1 MALRRPELLEADE
14 EREVESPGFVSRALE
29 HDDGLGPDVLVH
41 EAGGVDK
48 GDGVGE
54 AGCQCEA
61 LVQSV
66 RVGLVPVEEE
76 GAQGFG
82 EGEGGGD
89 GEDEFE
95 GGDFFVVRVFEL
107 DYARADHEAER
118 SGVDSG
124 EDAGEVA
131 DFGAGSLGS
140 EPQLGEMVST
150 ITGWA
155 VAASLESCMEE
166 KGMGVRSGSRKLGS
180 LKMDWVPESFL
191 LVSRRFFMVDTES

>member
-1 MALRRPELLEADE
+1 
-14 EREVESPGFVSRALE
+14 
-29 HDDGLGPDVLVH
+29 
-41 EAGGVDK
+41 
-48 GDGVGE
+48 
-54 AGCQCEA
+54 
-61 LVQSV
+61 
-66 RVGLVPVEEE
+66 VGLVPVEEE

-131 DFGAGSLGS
+131 DFGAGSLGV
-140 EPQLGEMVST
+140 GA
-150 ITGWA
+150 A
-155 VAASLESCMEE
+155 VGGDGVDYYGVGGCCMEE